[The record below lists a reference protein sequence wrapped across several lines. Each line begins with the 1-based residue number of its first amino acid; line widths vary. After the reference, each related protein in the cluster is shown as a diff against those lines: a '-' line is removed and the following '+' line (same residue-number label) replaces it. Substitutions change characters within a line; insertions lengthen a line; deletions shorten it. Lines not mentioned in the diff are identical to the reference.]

1 MCCQN
6 HSHTL
11 NVGAHTGSH
20 TNKTVWWTTT
30 TKTTTRQHGS
40 VRCISASCAHT
51 VILTWTLWQAVQL
64 CQPEIAQRGTGE
76 VTTGNWSRHATQQST
91 SSLNDTRRR
100 PIFKR
105 ARLRRSGT
113 EIREQTKRGFSSR
126 RVAVSTSL
134 DTNQR
139 LNIVPE
145 SGIAWRK
152 TSQLP
157 GWHEGCTAAETEGNS
172 FYLYEELNKYMNE

>member
-1 MCCQN
+1 MR
-6 HSHTL
+6 HSNKNNKPARFIRMHRCLLCPHSISDL
-11 NVGAHTGSH
+11 N
-20 TNKTVWWTTT
+20 
-30 TKTTTRQHGS
+30 
-40 VRCISASCAHT
+40 
-51 VILTWTLWQAVQL
+51 ILTSCPTGPARDSS
-64 CQPEIAQRGTGE
+64 ERNRRGDHRKLKPT
-76 VTTGNWSRHATQQST
+76 HHKQSV

-105 ARLRRSGT
+105 ARLQSSGT
-113 EIREQTKRGFSSR
+113 EIRDEAKRGFSSR

-139 LNIVPE
+139 LNIVAE

-157 GWHEGCTAAETEGNS
+157 GWHEGCNETEENS
-172 FYLYEELNKYMNE
+172 FHLHQELKKWMNESLQS